1 VLINPPV
8 SLYNSV
14 NILDS
19 YLNLKENGPDA
30 AETMLDD
37 IFLGFANSYAE
48 QESSSFSQSAIY
60 ALFKDAQLSEEQL
73 KLLIGA
79 SFRMSSTDMLF
90 ALDVSYNVGGIIYK
104 NHKNHKI
111 DKFESITHSMSQC
124 YYF

>member
-1 VLINPPV
+1 MLINPLV

-48 QESSSFSQSAIY
+48 QESSSLSQSAIY
-60 ALFKDAQLSEEQL
+60 ALFKDAQLSE
-73 KLLIGA
+73 
-79 SFRMSSTDMLF
+79 
-90 ALDVSYNVGGIIYK
+90 
-104 NHKNHKI
+104 
-111 DKFESITHSMSQC
+111 
-124 YYF
+124 